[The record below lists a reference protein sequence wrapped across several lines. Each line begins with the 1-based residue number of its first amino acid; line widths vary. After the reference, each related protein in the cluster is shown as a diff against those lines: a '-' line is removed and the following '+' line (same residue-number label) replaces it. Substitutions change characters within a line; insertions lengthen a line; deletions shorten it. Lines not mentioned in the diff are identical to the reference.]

1 MYVNSVQH
9 NNDFIMMKTNEFPL
23 DSIIDPDSPYL
34 FTLKSNGVITN
45 HFVCQYGDTTNL
57 RYYLKKIKHISL

>member
-1 MYVNSVQH
+1 
-9 NNDFIMMKTNEFPL
+9 MKTNEFPL